1 MSATSD
7 SIRTVG
13 TVIVSTGLGG
23 FLVRELRDYRNRRK
37 AERRDP
43 ETRVREDID
52 GNILT
57 VVKARDEL
65 AEDNTR
71 LRDEIRE
78 TNTRHAHDRAEW
90 ARERTALRAEIEH
103 LEAKLRALL
112 DEVTDLK
119 TRHGI

>member
-1 MSATSD
+1 MTADETV
-7 SIRTVG
+7 RTVG

-23 FLVRELRDYRNRRK
+23 FLVRELRDWRNRRRN
-37 AERRDP
+37 RRTDAD
-43 ETRVREDID
+43 RVREDID

-65 AEDNTR
+65 EADNGR

-90 ARERTALRAEIEH
+90 SRERTALRAEIEH